1 MKIFNNKKTFW
12 CLILLVY
19 ISFVILNFLT
29 PLLAD
34 DFNYI
39 FKTGNIFTVFH
50 DEYLHYLS
58 TNGRSVAHLIVR
70 TLLLMPKF
78 IFNIVNPIVFL
89 IVSGIIYKL
98 TNFSKQKFN
107 TIRLLFIVM
116 LIVLF
121 VPRFGETILWE
132 TGSINYLWTF
142 GIMLTFISIYHWK
155 IIKNVSPVMKYASF
169 FMFIF
174 GLIAGWCNENTSGG
188 LILLTISY
196 IFIGWKINNKKVLN
210 WMKFGLLGEFI
221 GFLIMLSSPGNKMR
235 STFFERSSWPVLKK
249 VLVGIGDVSNAL
261 VEHSLILF
269 VLTIIMITICIT
281 FYKNRY
287 NYLLALVYLF
297 VGTATCYS
305 LALSPAGFVWGRS
318 YFGGIMYI
326 IIALNMVIPD
336 FNLTGID
343 KKIVDAT
350 YSIIYLYV
358 MLLTVWAFL
367 PAIPDIYH
375 SYTEQNKRYSFIIS
389 EREKGNKNPEVP
401 SFDIKTS
408 TSYPAYSTR
417 LSHMGEDTNANH
429 PVADYFHVNTV
440 KAIPMKEWEEK
451 YGKW

>member
-1 MKIFNNKKTFW
+1 
-12 CLILLVY
+12 
-19 ISFVILNFLT
+19 
-29 PLLAD
+29 
-34 DFNYI
+34 
-39 FKTGNIFTVFH
+39 
-50 DEYLHYLS
+50 
-58 TNGRSVAHLIVR
+58 
-70 TLLLMPKF
+70 
-78 IFNIVNPIVFL
+78 
-89 IVSGIIYKL
+89 
-98 TNFSKQKFN
+98 
-107 TIRLLFIVM
+107 IVM

-196 IFIGWKINNKKVLN
+196 IFIEWKINNKKVLN